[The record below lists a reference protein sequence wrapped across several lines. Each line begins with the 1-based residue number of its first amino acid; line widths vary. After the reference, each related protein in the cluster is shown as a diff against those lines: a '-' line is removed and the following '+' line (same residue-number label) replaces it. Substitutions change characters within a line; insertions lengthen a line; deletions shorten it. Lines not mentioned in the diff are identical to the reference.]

1 MIKIFG
7 FSLVLFTKSIET
19 GNMCSEKIKDCNTAD
34 NIVKK
39 KFHNIT
45 ENKSIHDTLPG
56 IDTDGSITD
65 SISYLIDMST
75 LDDGEDDY
83 STMEI
88 DFKEFEKDLR
98 NKRLLKITL
107 IALIFIFSIG
117 FITYSVISDL
127 KTQKGKA

>member
-34 NIVKK
+34 NIVQKK
-39 KFHNIT
+39 IHNIT
-45 ENKSIHDTLPG
+45 ENKSIHETLPG

-88 DFKEFEKDLR
+88 DFKEFEKDLQ